1 MTVQQQR
8 DNLELVVLA
17 QAGDTEAREQLAQ
30 QNAPLV
36 WSMVHRMASS
46 AGGHSVEM
54 EDLFQIGCIG
64 LLKAADKFDASFG
77 VQFSTYAVPMILG
90 EMRRFL
96 RDDGMVKVSRTIR
109 EQGMTVGR
117 TKQRLTMELGRE
129 PSIQELSEGCQMP
142 VEEVVMAL
150 EAAVPW
156 ESLSTPAGKENDQQ
170 TSLQDRLPA
179 PGGEGDVVDRIALR
193 QAMQRLDERERAI
206 ICARY
211 FEEKTQCSVAQ
222 QLGISQVQVSR
233 LERKILKKM
242 RGLME

>member
-1 MTVQQQR
+1 MTEVQQR
-8 DNLELVVLA
+8 DNLALVALA
-17 QAGDTEAREQLAQ
+17 QAGDGAAREQLVQ

-46 AGGHSVEM
+46 AGGHGIEL

-64 LLKAADKFDASFG
+64 LLKAADKFDTGFG

-109 EQGMTVGR
+109 EQSMAVGR
-117 TKQRLTMELGRE
+117 AQRQLTVQLGRE
-129 PSIQELSEGCQMP
+129 PSIGELSEACGLP
-142 VEEVVMAL
+142 LEDVVVAL
-150 EAAVPW
+150 EASVPW
-156 ESLSTPAGKENDQQ
+156 ESLSAPVGKESDQH
-170 TSLQDRLPA
+170 TTLQERLPA
-179 PGGEGDVVDRIALR
+179 PGGEGEVVDRIALR
-193 QAMQRLDERERAI
+193 QAMSRLDERERTI
-206 ICARY
+206 IQARY
-211 FEEKTQCSVAQ
+211 FEEQTQCSVAQ